1 MQLYFDSFD
10 LIPINAILSRREEDR
25 LHFYVPAYQRGYRWS
40 ATHVEQL
47 IDDLLEFNR
56 LHTKDSD
63 FYCLQ
68 PLVVKTV
75 DVGGKEYLEVIDG
88 QQRLTTVLLV
98 LQAIRQKNHE
108 AYNEKSP
115 ARNLIDTRFDITYET
130 RESSEVWLKE
140 MGGLLY
146 DESKLKDFDSKSC
159 DYSHFAEVFTMAYN
173 KISIMDEREC
183 LNFYDCLCKRTYFIW
198 YYPEDTDGTNADIF
212 DRLNAGKIT
221 LNNAELIK
229 ALMLQKG
236 NVANKDN
243 EYNDPL
249 LKSVAIEWDNIER
262 RLNDEEFWGFIYS
275 SNHPFEYDTHIEYIF
290 DLFQEKKEK
299 ERDNRTY
306 TFSRY
311 LETYRQM
318 MKSGG
323 DKDVSLRRKWV
334 EENWLKVKELFDTLN
349 EWYADRNLYHRIGF
363 ILEYCEEE
371 NLLSLYRKLKTLG
384 RFNKIETLDKIIEK
398 KVSNV
403 KSEKLFYGRAEMS
416 MILFLYN
423 ILLEDRRSNK
433 TARFS
438 FADYKKVRKVT
449 GWDQEHVAS
458 HIDYSVKEKDRITLG
473 CDLIQFITGQEV
485 IEDKTTINDVEK
497 VVYRLPQ
504 EIFEDLSDDELE
516 LCNCWISVL
525 NSDESLKENENL
537 YTIYDKTL
545 NFYQGDEPTFGRFNN
560 VGKYGKD
567 AKDFIWN
574 FVLLNSKTNRSYGNN
589 IYPIKRKR
597 ILADEFTVYT
607 PVGTRNVFEKAY
619 SRRISQMTSWS
630 PIDAIAYWNDI
641 KAVVSKYVKLQDLN

>member
-1 MQLYFDSFD
+1 MQACFESFD
-10 LIPINAILSRREEDR
+10 LIPINAILSQNEDDR

-47 IDDLLEFNR
+47 IEDLVEFNR

-68 PLVVKTV
+68 PLVVKST
-75 DVGGKEYLEVIDG
+75 DVNGKEYLEVIDG
-88 QQRLTTVLLV
+88 QQRLTTVLLI

-140 MGGLLY
+140 MGALLY

-173 KISIMDEREC
+173 KIPGDEEERLKFFNC
-183 LNFYDCLCKRTYFIW
+183 LRNRTYFIW
-198 YYPEDTDGTNADIF
+198 YYPEDTDGKNADIF
-212 DRLNAGKIT
+212 DRLNAGKIS

-229 ALMLQKG
+229 ALMLQLGNIAKG
-236 NVANKDN
+236 DN
-243 EYNDPL
+243 ETDDPL
-249 LKSVAIEWDNIER
+249 LRSVAIEWDNIER
-262 RLNDEEFWGFIYS
+262 RLNDDEFWGFIYS

-290 DLFQEKKEK
+290 DLFQGKQ
-299 ERDNRTY
+299 ERNRDDRTF

-311 LETYRQM
+311 LETYRHM

-323 DKDVSLRRKWV
+323 DKDVTLRKNWV

-349 EWYADRNLYHRIGF
+349 EWYADRSLYHRIGF
-363 ILEYCEEE
+363 ILEYCKAE
-371 NLLSLYRKLKTLG
+371 NLLTLYRKLKPLG
-384 RFNKIETLDKIIEK
+384 RIKKIETLDEIIIN
-398 KVSNV
+398 KVSVV
-403 KSEKLFYGRAEMS
+403 KSEKLFHGEAEMS

-438 FADYKKVRKVT
+438 FADYKKVKKYA

-458 HIDYSVKEKDRITLG
+458 HIDYSVNEKDRIMLG
-473 CDLIQFITGQEV
+473 CDLIQLITGHEV
-485 IEDKTTINDVEK
+485 VEKKVKTNDTEK
-497 VVYRLPQ
+497 VVYCLPQ
-504 EIFEDLSDDELE
+504 ELVEGLTDDEAE

-525 NSDESLKENENL
+525 NCDESLMENEDL
-537 YTIYDKTL
+537 YSVYDKTL
-545 NFYQGDEPTFGRFNN
+545 NFYQGNEPTFGRFNN
-560 VGKYGKD
+560 VGRNGKD
-567 AKDFIWN
+567 EKDFIWN

-619 SRRISQMTSWS
+619 SRRITQMTSWS
-630 PIDAIAYWNDI
+630 PIDAKAYWTDI
-641 KAVVSKYVKLQDLN
+641 KTVVSKYVKLQDLN